1 MAMVVLEV
9 LVEPEALEVAVLVA
23 VVPLP
28 MSSSAP
34 TVETVVQPTACLT
47 VLVARRRSGRFP
59 ENSLALLSFF
69 SQCGRHREP
78 VQHQHQVRMPRLR

>member
-1 MAMVVLEV
+1 MEVEEVVAVAMVVVVEV
-9 LVEPEALEVAVLVA
+9 LVEPEALALEVAVLA
-23 VVPLP
+23 AVPLP

-59 ENSLALLSFF
+59 ENSLAL
-69 SQCGRHREP
+69 
-78 VQHQHQVRMPRLR
+78 

>member
-1 MAMVVLEV
+1 MVVAVAMVEVEEV

-59 ENSLALLSFF
+59 ENPLAL
-69 SQCGRHREP
+69 
-78 VQHQHQVRMPRLR
+78 

>member
-1 MAMVVLEV
+1 MVVLEV

-47 VLVARRRSGRFP
+47 VPVARRRSGRFP
-59 ENSLALLSFF
+59 ENPLAL
-69 SQCGRHREP
+69 
-78 VQHQHQVRMPRLR
+78 

>member
-1 MAMVVLEV
+1 MEVEEVVAVAMVVLEV
-9 LVEPEALEVAVLVA
+9 LVEPEALALEVAA
-23 VVPLP
+23 VPLP

-59 ENSLALLSFF
+59 ENSLAL
-69 SQCGRHREP
+69 
-78 VQHQHQVRMPRLR
+78 

>member
-1 MAMVVLEV
+1 MVAVAMVVEEV
-9 LVEPEALEVAVLVA
+9 LVEPEALALEVAVLVA
-23 VVPLP
+23 AVQLP

-59 ENSLALLSFF
+59 ENWLAL
-69 SQCGRHREP
+69 
-78 VQHQHQVRMPRLR
+78 